1 MAGIKR
7 DTVYRVFLLFII
19 ASCICTAV
27 PSTLFTTEEYEME
40 CKPLEYQ
47 VVSGSIHETREDSGR
62 ITLDLNRTKTI
73 TGDKIYGEII
83 LRDNAVLNIENANLE
98 ITGLIDIS
106 GDALISIKGST
117 VVMES
122 PDLPRDKPL
131 INISGNA
138 HFFIENSDVT
148 INPFPFDPT
157 IYGDDDTWLTE
168 HGSYAPF
175 ILSDDDS
182 RVTIVDRSVF
192 TVHLPSKVIPEYY
205 QEQLYIT
212 AGTILLAG
220 RSSWSVGNSKMD
232 AYLHSY
238 YCENNDSHVTRWF
251 WLSMQGDSFLKLDHS
266 EATLKEC
273 TLDRKTIFKPTQGIV
288 EILDST
294 VTGEVLIETVSK
306 VKIANSTFHVPP
318 LEGMTNELNFPI
330 IIMDRTNTVM
340 TNSKIYGNIEIGWSS
355 AIQGYGRA
363 ASTVLMERCT
373 VKGNMTGYT
382 TATIS
387 LIETTMEK
395 GEVWISDNTTLNV
408 KDCDLPYIGIWMG
421 HHEVLWNIPEKVVIN
436 LLDSSVDEVNVLPKV
451 APLYPPTFIDAA
463 LKTPINISLSLRTS
477 DIGELNL
484 SSDASFDMLV
494 TDNSNIDS
502 FTEPE
507 RGIFN
512 TTVIEAAT
520 PEIPAGTVITHI
532 KKRLDVT
539 TTLNDEPLEGVEV
552 TISYK
557 DENILVGRSDK
568 NGTLSSLVYDRYT
581 TGSTT
586 KVWEYYYKVELRYLT
601 LRKTENVLLLEDS
614 WVYPIDYNWIDTS
627 GPEIADIE
635 HSPAGWNAMK
645 PVSIRSSVKDD
656 GVGVVRNVTLM
667 YKVNDGKWRYN
678 KMYDLGDG
686 TYECVIPQQGFYSR
700 VEYIVIATDAV
711 GNKQYSPRKTYD
723 VGDDELTILY
733 IIIFVPIILIL
744 VISVVK
750 WRRRQRIIRYMK
762 RGKRRRRKK

>member
-1 MAGIKR
+1 
-7 DTVYRVFLLFII
+7 
-19 ASCICTAV
+19 
-27 PSTLFTTEEYEME
+27 ME

-436 LLDSSVDEVNVLPKV
+436 LLDSSVDEVTVLPKV
-451 APLYPPTFIDAA
+451 APLYPPTFIEAA
-463 LKTPINISLSLRTS
+463 LKTPINISLSLRDS
-477 DIGELNL
+477 DIGEFNI